1 MKNMLFVFLG
11 GGVGSVIR
19 YIVSTFFVVSSNV
32 FPFATF
38 IVNIM
43 GSFIIGLLMGY
54 FIQDTAEQ
62 QTWKLLLMTGFCG
75 GFTTFSAFSKESVLM
90 IMQQQWGM
98 VSLYIV
104 LSIIVCLSATA
115 LGYLLS
121 H

>member
-19 YIVSTFFVVSSNV
+19 YIVSTFFVVSSNA

-62 QTWKLLLMTGFCG
+62 QTWKMLLMTGFCG

-90 IMQQQWGM
+90 ITFVEDLPPFQRL
-98 VSLYIV
+98 VKKVY
-104 LSIIVCLSATA
+104 
-115 LGYLLS
+115 
-121 H
+121 

>member
-1 MKNMLFVFLG
+1 MLFVFLG

-19 YIVSTFFVVSSNV
+19 YIVSTFFVVSSNA

-62 QTWKLLLMTGFCG
+62 QTWKIAFNDRLLWRIYHL
-75 GFTTFSAFSKESVLM
+75 FSV
-90 IMQQQWGM
+90 
-98 VSLYIV
+98 
-104 LSIIVCLSATA
+104 
-115 LGYLLS
+115 
-121 H
+121 